1 MPADDNLPGKILNNI
16 LPKSN
21 SIHSEH
27 EDFPEYVRSDKEK
40 ECWILY
46 KKIANKGINVSYE
59 TVMRGMLTPTEV
71 RAIETQKKDFNE
83 RQASAELL
91 EAEANAIP
99 KK

>member
-1 MPADDNLPGKILNNI
+1 M
-16 LPKSN
+16 PKSA

-27 EDFPEYVRSDKEK
+27 EDYPEYVRSDKEK

-71 RAIETQKKDFNE
+71 RAIETKQKDFIE
-83 RQASAELL
+83 RQASADLL
-91 EAEANAIP
+91 EIAENNADS